1 MTKRQVIFSMLLTVL
16 SVFCLAVLWEFWLE
30 PALEPGEFESESN
43 TERWDF
49 VVTSVAFAAIA
60 LIIPSWLSLRNIAG
74 RARAEVALR
83 RAKDLAETA
92 SRTKSRFL
100 ATMSHEL
107 RTPLNAIIGFSEIMS
122 SELCGPL
129 ENEKYREYNNDIRES
144 AGHLLALIN
153 DILDLSKAEAGK
165 LELQEGLV
173 DLVSL
178 VESSVRL
185 IRQKAICGEVAI
197 ETEIAPATAPVRL
210 RGDERKLKQI
220 LLNLLSN
227 AVKFTPPGGR
237 VEVRMACDRAGSLVV
252 SVRDS
257 GIGIAEA
264 DLPEALE
271 PFGQAK
277 NHSGR
282 SDEGTGLGLPL
293 AKAMAELHGG
303 SLTIDSVLGVG
314 TTVTVVIPSER
325 VLDRARSA
333 A

>member
-1 MTKRQVIFSMLLTVL
+1 MTKGQVIFSMLLTVL

-30 PALEPGEFESESN
+30 LVLEPANAVSEAVAEKWEFV
-43 TERWDF
+43 W
-49 VVTSVAFAAIA
+49 TSTAFAAVA
-60 LIIPSWLSLRNIAG
+60 LIVPSWLLLRNIAD

-92 SRTKSRFL
+92 SMTKSRFL
-100 ATMSHEL
+100 ATMRHEL
-107 RTPLNAIIGFSEIMS
+107 RTPLNAIIGFSEIML

-129 ENEKYREYNNDIRES
+129 ENERYREYNKDIHDS

-153 DILDLSKAEAGK
+153 DILELSKAEAGK

-173 DLVSL
+173 DFGSL

-185 IRQKAICGEVAI
+185 IRQKAVCGEVAI
-197 ETEIAPATAPVRL
+197 ETEIATGVAPVRL
-210 RGDERKLKQI
+210 HGDERKLKQI

-237 VEVRMACDRAGSLVV
+237 VEVRVARDRAGALVIC
-252 SVRDS
+252 VRDT

-277 NHSGR
+277 NHSGQ
-282 SDEGTGLGLPL
+282 SHEGTGLGLPL
-293 AKAMAELHGG
+293 AKAMVELHGG
-303 SLTIDSVLGVG
+303 SLTLDSILGVG
-314 TTVTVVIPSER
+314 TTVTVVIPGAR
-325 VLDRARSA
+325 ILDRARSA

>member
-1 MTKRQVIFSMLLTVL
+1 MTKRQVIYSMLLTVL
-16 SVFCLAVLWEFWLE
+16 SVFCLALFWEFWLE

-43 TERWDF
+43 ADRWDF
-49 VVTSVAFAAIA
+49 IVTSAAFAAIA
-60 LIIPSWLSLRNIAG
+60 LIVPSLISLRNIAG
-74 RARAEVALR
+74 RARAEAALR
-83 RAKDLAETA
+83 RAKELAETA

-107 RTPLNAIIGFSEIMS
+107 RTPLNAIIGFSEIML
-122 SELCGPL
+122 SELYGPL
-129 ENEKYREYNNDIRES
+129 ENERYREYNKDIHES

-153 DILDLSKAEAGK
+153 DILELSKAEAGK
-165 LELQEGLV
+165 LELQEGVV
-173 DLVSL
+173 DLGSL

-185 IRQKAICGEVAI
+185 IRQKAVCGEVAI
-197 ETEIAPATAPVRL
+197 EIEIATAAVRL
-210 RGDERKLKQI
+210 RGDERKLKQV

-237 VEVRMACDRAGSLVV
+237 VEVRVACDRAGSLVIG
-252 SVRDS
+252 VRDT

-271 PFGQAK
+271 PFGQAG
-277 NHSGR
+277 NRAGQ

-293 AKAMAELHGG
+293 ARAMIELHGG

-325 VLDRARSA
+325 VLDRARSVA
-333 A
+333 

>member
-1 MTKRQVIFSMLLTVL
+1 MAKRQVIFSMLLTVL
-16 SVFCLAVLWEFWLE
+16 SVFCLAVVWEFWLE
-30 PALEPGEFESESN
+30 PALEPGAFEGESSGDRREFV
-43 TERWDF
+43 W
-49 VVTSVAFAAIA
+49 TSVAFAAIA
-60 LIIPSWLSLRNIAG
+60 LIVPSLISLRNIAG

-107 RTPLNAIIGFSEIMS
+107 RTPLNAIMGFSEIMM

-129 ENEKYREYNNDIRES
+129 ENEKYREYNKDINES

-153 DILDLSKAEAGK
+153 DILELSKAEAGK

-173 DLVSL
+173 DFGSL
-178 VESSVRL
+178 VESSIRL
-185 IRQKAICGEVAI
+185 IRQKAVCGEVAI
-197 ETEIAPATAPVRL
+197 ETVIAPEIAPLRL
-210 RGDERKLKQI
+210 HGDERKLKQI

-227 AVKFTPPGGR
+227 AVKVTPPGGR
-237 VEVRMACDRAGSLVV
+237 VEVRVACDRAGSLVV
-252 SVRDS
+252 GVRDT

-271 PFGQAK
+271 PFGQAGS
-277 NHSGR
+277 HAGR

-293 AKAMAELHGG
+293 AKAMTELHGG
-303 SLTIDSVLGVG
+303 SLIIVSVLGAG
-314 TTVTVVIPSER
+314 TTVTVVIPGER
-325 VLDRARSA
+325 VLDQARSA

>member
-1 MTKRQVIFSMLLTVL
+1 MAKRQVIFSMLLTVL

-43 TERWDF
+43 TGRWEF
-49 VVTSVAFAAIA
+49 VWTSVAFAAIA
-60 LIIPSWLSLRNIAG
+60 LIVPSWLSLRNIAG
-74 RARAEVALR
+74 RARAEAALR
-83 RAKDLAETA
+83 RAKELAETA

-100 ATMSHEL
+100 ATISHEL
-107 RTPLNAIIGFSEIMS
+107 RTPLNAIIGFSEIMM

-129 ENEKYREYNNDIRES
+129 ENEKYREYNKDIHES

-173 DLVSL
+173 DLGSL

-185 IRQKAICGEVAI
+185 IRQKAVCGEVEI
-197 ETEIAPATAPVRL
+197 ETEIATAAVRL

-237 VEVRMACDRAGSLVV
+237 VEVRVACDRVGSLVV
-252 SVRDS
+252 EVRDT

-271 PFGQAK
+271 PFGQAG
-277 NHSGR
+277 NHSGQ

-303 SLTIDSVLGVG
+303 SMTIDRILGVG
-314 TTVTVVIPSER
+314 TTVTVVIPNER
-325 VLDRARSA
+325 VIDRARSA

>member
-1 MTKRQVIFSMLLTVL
+1 MAKRQVIFSMLLTVL

-43 TERWDF
+43 AERWDF
-49 VVTSVAFAAIA
+49 IGTSAAFAAIA
-60 LIIPSWLSLRNIAG
+60 LIVPSLISLRNIAG
-74 RARAEVALR
+74 RARAEAALR
-83 RAKDLAETA
+83 RAKELAEVA

-100 ATMSHEL
+100 ATVSHEL
-107 RTPLNAIIGFSEIMS
+107 RTPLNAIIGFSEIMMN
-122 SELCGPL
+122 ELCGPL
-129 ENEKYREYNNDIRES
+129 ENERYREYNKDIHES

-153 DILDLSKAEAGK
+153 DILELSKAEAGK
-165 LELQEGLV
+165 LELQEGVV
-173 DLVSL
+173 DLGSL

-185 IRQKAICGEVAI
+185 IRQKAVCGEVAI
-197 ETEIAPATAPVRL
+197 ETEIATAAVRL
-210 RGDERKLKQI
+210 RGDERKLKQV

-237 VEVRMACDRAGSLVV
+237 VEVRVACDRAGSLVIG
-252 SVRDS
+252 VRDT

-271 PFGQAK
+271 PFGQAG
-277 NHSGR
+277 NHAGQ

-293 AKAMAELHGG
+293 AKAMIELHGG

-325 VLDRARSA
+325 VLDRARSVA
-333 A
+333 

>member
-1 MTKRQVIFSMLLTVL
+1 MTKRHVIFSMLLTVL
-16 SVFCLAVLWEFWLE
+16 SVFCLVVLWEFWLE

-49 VVTSVAFAAIA
+49 IWTSAAFAAVA
-60 LIIPSWLSLRNIAG
+60 LIVPSLISLRNIAG

-83 RAKDLAETA
+83 RAKELAETA
-92 SRTKSRFL
+92 IRAKSRFL
-100 ATMSHEL
+100 ANMSHEL
-107 RTPLNAIIGFSEIMS
+107 RTPLNAIIGFSEIMM

-129 ENEKYREYNNDIRES
+129 ENERYRDYNKDIHES

-153 DILDLSKAEAGK
+153 DILELSKAEAGK
-165 LELQEGLV
+165 LELQEGVV
-173 DLVSL
+173 DLGSL

-185 IRQKAICGEVAI
+185 IRQKAVCGEVAI
-197 ETEIAPATAPVRL
+197 ETEIATAAVRL

-227 AVKFTPPGGR
+227 AVNFTPPGGR
-237 VEVRMACDRAGSLVV
+237 VEVRVACDRAGSLVV
-252 SVRDS
+252 GVRDT

-271 PFGQAK
+271 PFGQAR
-277 NHSGR
+277 NHSGQ
-282 SDEGTGLGLPL
+282 SDQGTGLGLPL

-303 SLTIDSVLGVG
+303 SLTIDSAPGVG

-325 VLDRARSA
+325 VLDQARSA

>member
-1 MTKRQVIFSMLLTVL
+1 
-16 SVFCLAVLWEFWLE
+16 
-30 PALEPGEFESESN
+30 
-43 TERWDF
+43 
-49 VVTSVAFAAIA
+49 VAFAAIA
-60 LIIPSWLSLRNIAG
+60 LIVPSLISLRNIAG
-74 RARAEVALR
+74 RARAEVALL
-83 RAKDLAETA
+83 RAKELAETA

-107 RTPLNAIIGFSEIMS
+107 RTPLNAIMGFSEIMM

-129 ENEKYREYNNDIRES
+129 ENKRYREYNKDINES

-153 DILDLSKAEAGK
+153 DILELSKAEAGK

-173 DLVSL
+173 DFGSL

-185 IRQKAICGEVAI
+185 IRQKAVCGEVAI
-197 ETEIAPATAPVRL
+197 ETEIAAVRL

-237 VEVRMACDRAGSLVV
+237 VGVCVACDRAGSLVIG
-252 SVRDS
+252 VRDS

-271 PFGQAK
+271 PFGQAG
-277 NHSGR
+277 NHSGQP
-282 SDEGTGLGLPL
+282 DEGTGLGLPL

-325 VLDRARSA
+325 VLHRARSA

>member
-49 VVTSVAFAAIA
+49 VVTSVAFSAIA
-60 LIIPSWLSLRNIAG
+60 LIVPSLISLRNIAG

-107 RTPLNAIIGFSEIMS
+107 RTPLNAIIGFSEIMM

-129 ENEKYREYNNDIRES
+129 ENEKYREYNKDIHES

-153 DILDLSKAEAGK
+153 DILELSKAEAGK

-173 DLVSL
+173 DFGSL

-185 IRQKAICGEVAI
+185 IRQKAVCGEVAI
-197 ETEIAPATAPVRL
+197 ETEIAAAAVRL

-237 VEVRMACDRAGSLVV
+237 VEVRVACDRAGSLVIG
-252 SVRDS
+252 VRDS

-264 DLPEALE
+264 DLPEVLE

-277 NHSGR
+277 NHSGQP
-282 SDEGTGLGLPL
+282 DEGTGLGLPL
-293 AKAMAELHGG
+293 AKAMVELHGG
-303 SLTIDSVLGVG
+303 SLTIDSVPGVG
-314 TTVTVVIPSER
+314 TTVTVVIPGER
-325 VLDRARSA
+325 VLDQARSA

>member
-1 MTKRQVIFSMLLTVL
+1 MAKRQVIFSMLLTVL

-83 RAKDLAETA
+83 RAKDVAETA

-107 RTPLNAIIGFSEIMS
+107 RTPLNAIMGFSEIMM

-129 ENEKYREYNNDIRES
+129 ENERYREYNKDINES

-153 DILDLSKAEAGK
+153 DILELSKAEAGK
-165 LELQEGLV
+165 LELLEGLV
-173 DLVSL
+173 DFGSL

-185 IRQKAICGEVAI
+185 IRQKAVCGEVAI
-197 ETEIAPATAPVRL
+197 ETATAPVRL

-237 VEVRMACDRAGSLVV
+237 VEVRVACDRAGSLVV
-252 SVRDS
+252 GVRDT

-264 DLPEALE
+264 DLPEVLE

-277 NHSGR
+277 NHSGQP
-282 SDEGTGLGLPL
+282 DEGTGLGLPL
-293 AKAMAELHGG
+293 AKAMVELHGG

>member
-1 MTKRQVIFSMLLTVL
+1 MTKGQVIFSMLLTVL
-16 SVFCLAVLWEFWLE
+16 SVFCLAMLWEFWLE
-30 PALEPGEFESESN
+30 SVLQPRALESEAVAEKWEFV
-43 TERWDF
+43 W
-49 VVTSVAFAAIA
+49 TSVAFSAIA
-60 LIIPSWLSLRNIAG
+60 LIVPSLISLRNIAA

-107 RTPLNAIIGFSEIMS
+107 RTPLNAIMGFSEIMT

-129 ENEKYREYNNDIRES
+129 ENARYREYNKDINES

-153 DILDLSKAEAGK
+153 DILELSKAEAGK

-173 DLVSL
+173 DFGSL
-178 VESSVRL
+178 VESSIRL
-185 IRQKAICGEVAI
+185 IRQQAVCGEVAI
-197 ETEIAPATAPVRL
+197 ETEIAPEIAPLRL
-210 RGDERKLKQI
+210 HGDERKLKQI

-237 VEVRMACDRAGSLVV
+237 VEVRVACDRAGSLVIG
-252 SVRDS
+252 VRDT

-264 DLPEALE
+264 DLPEVLE
-271 PFGQAK
+271 PFGQAG
-277 NHSGR
+277 NHSDQ
-282 SDEGTGLGLPL
+282 SDQGTGLGLPL

-314 TTVTVVIPSER
+314 TTVTVVFPSER
-325 VLDRARSA
+325 ILDQTRSA